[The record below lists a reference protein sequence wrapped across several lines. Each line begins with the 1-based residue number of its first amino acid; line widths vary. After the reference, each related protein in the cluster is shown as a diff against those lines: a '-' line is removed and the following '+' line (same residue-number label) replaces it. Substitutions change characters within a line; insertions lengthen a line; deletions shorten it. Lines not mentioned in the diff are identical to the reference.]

1 MKHLRI
7 KDQKGEFLRDAN
19 WLVVT
24 EISADDILN
33 LAKAAVKEGVVAGG
47 GTTLVKVADRLR
59 KHFKKSDLPK
69 DVRTG
74 IETVINALS
83 APIICIADNAGV
95 SGAVVAETVRKNKS
109 DTFGYDALEDKY
121 VDMIESG
128 IIDPTKVTRSA
139 LENAG
144 SVASTLLTTE
154 VLVCDID
161 EKINTKDP
169 NAVPN
174 AYGMYN

>member
-59 KHFKKSDLPK
+59 KHFKKL
-69 DVRTG
+69 
-74 IETVINALS
+74 ETS
-83 APIICIADNAGV
+83 IITYI
-95 SGAVVAETVRKNKS
+95 
-109 DTFGYDALEDKY
+109 
-121 VDMIESG
+121 
-128 IIDPTKVTRSA
+128 
-139 LENAG
+139 
-144 SVASTLLTTE
+144 
-154 VLVCDID
+154 
-161 EKINTKDP
+161 
-169 NAVPN
+169 
-174 AYGMYN
+174 